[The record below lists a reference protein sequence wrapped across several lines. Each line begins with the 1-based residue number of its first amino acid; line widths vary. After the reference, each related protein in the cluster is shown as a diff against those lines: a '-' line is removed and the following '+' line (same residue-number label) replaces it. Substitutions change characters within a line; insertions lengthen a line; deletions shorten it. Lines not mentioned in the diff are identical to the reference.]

1 MKFTQTFILSL
12 APFIPAF
19 IGLVKLKSIDKK
31 FHPFIYAMV
40 LAVMVEVLFRI
51 AVDYKWP
58 LAMRFGVYN
67 FSKPFTLFL
76 YLLFFKRNGV
86 INSTVMWTV
95 FVFFIMTIAGTIVY
109 RDTIA
114 ESLRFPAFILYG
126 IICVLSVNLLSIHI
140 TNTLNSAERNFYLIM
155 SSAAIVMC
163 VFFIFIGSYSY
174 LATEDFF
181 FRKKL
186 FSIHPFISAACYLSF
201 AWAILCIPKIKL

>member
-12 APFIPAF
+12 APFIPAV
-19 IGLVKLKSIDKK
+19 IGLFKLKSIDKK

-40 LAVMVEVLFRI
+40 LAIVVEVLFRI

-67 FSKPFTLFL
+67 FSKPLTLFL

-95 FVFFIMTIAGTIVY
+95 LVFFITIIAGTIIY
-109 RDTIA
+109 RGTIA

-126 IICVLSVNLLSIHI
+126 IICVLAVNLLSTHI
-140 TNTLNSAERNFYLIM
+140 TSTLNSAERNFYLVM
-155 SSAAIVMC
+155 CSAAIVMC

-174 LATEDFF
+174 LATKDFF

-186 FSIHPFISAACYLSF
+186 FSIQPFINAACYLSF
-201 AWAILCIPKIKL
+201 AWAILCIPKIKR